1 MHASWRN
8 LGIMIAV
15 VVLLV
20 PYGCSDSTGPQGSPS
35 TTSNL
40 QSMLAA
46 VSLDRAQLSVAGVT
60 TTATKAVFSIGWKK
74 FVGPSAVIADSMGQA
89 YAIALPETTSS
100 SMRPTGIDMGTV
112 TLSYAGT
119 SVELTKH
126 IAPDNGV
133 IYGTMGKEGHHF
145 FMLPLMIPFIPNGVY
160 TFTVT
165 GSGAYSAGTF
175 SITAPSSL
183 LAFTG
188 HANGDTVSAASALT
202 LTWSGG
208 SSSDSVLVR
217 IVPHLR
223 PGQAELA
230 EGRDSLGCA
239 GDHHGGRRP
248 MGHREGQFMMGGPL
262 EGMGPEF
269 ARGVVVTVPNTGSY
283 TLSAADIAT
292 LLNGTSAGELMIG
305 VSQVVKHQVLH
316 DSGTTSVVLRSGDRL
331 VLRVR

>member
-1 MHASWRN
+1 
-8 LGIMIAV
+8 MIAV

-20 PYGCSDSTGPQGSPS
+20 PYGCSDSTGPQGSS
-35 TTSNL
+35 VTTSNL
-40 QSMLAA
+40 QTILAA
-46 VSLDRAQLSVAGVT
+46 VTLDRAQLSVAGVT
-60 TTATKAVFSIGWKK
+60 TSATKAVFSIGWKK
-74 FVGPSAVIADSMGQA
+74 FVGPSTVIADSTGQA
-89 YAIALPETTSS
+89 YAIALPETVTS

-126 IAPDNGV
+126 IAPDHGV
-133 IYGTMGKEGHHF
+133 VYGTMGKEVHHF
-145 FMLPLMIPFIPNGVY
+145 FMLPLTIPFVPDGVY

-165 GSGAYSAGTF
+165 GSDAYSAGTF

-188 HANGDTVSAASALT
+188 YVNGDTVSASSPLT
-202 LTWSGG
+202 LTWTGG
-208 SSSDSVLVR
+208 ASSDSVLVR

-230 EGRDSLGCA
+230 EARDSLGCE
-239 GDHHGGRRP
+239 GDHRGGRRP
-248 MGHREGQFMMGGPL
+248 MGHREGHFMMGGPL

-269 ARGVVVTVPNTGSY
+269 ARGIVLTVPNTGSY

-305 VSQVVKHQVLH
+305 VSQVVKQQVLH
-316 DSGTTSVVLRSGDRL
+316 DNGTTSVVLRSGDRL